1 MPASPDLRSGP
12 PPSIDSTQTLRA
24 LVLPPE
30 EAAATEKLLVIQL
43 AVSDAEF
50 SPDAVPNLAIFEEF
64 SLYSAVGYEGGKV
77 MHALRLG
84 FFTAE
89 GPAEAVAG
97 YLRSFFEAAAVTR
110 VSAAERE
117 RFGTRR
123 ISARKDTGETGV
135 HAAIELSSAPTAPTT
150 SLADL
155 TARSRGSETGNH
167 GSPGPRR
174 NNR

>member
-1 MPASPDLRSGP
+1 M
-12 PPSIDSTQTLRA
+12 
-24 LVLPPE
+24 LPPE
-30 EAAATEKLLVIQL
+30 EEEGSEKLLVIQL
-43 AVSDAEF
+43 ALSEAEF
-50 SPDAVPNLAIFEEF
+50 TPEAVPNLAIFEEF
-64 SLYSAVGYEGGKV
+64 SLYSAVGYESGKV

-97 YLRSFFEAAAVTR
+97 YLRAFFESAAVAR

-123 ISARKDTGETGV
+123 IAARKETGETGV

-155 TARSRGSETGNH
+155 TARTRGASSANSAGGN
-167 GSPGPRR
+167 PRR
-174 NNR
+174 SNR

>member
-1 MPASPDLRSGP
+1 
-12 PPSIDSTQTLRA
+12 
-24 LVLPPE
+24 VLPPE
-30 EAAATEKLLVIQL
+30 EEEGSEKLLVIQL
-43 AVSDAEF
+43 AVSEAEF
-50 SPDAVPNLAIFEEF
+50 TPEAVPNLAIFEEF
-64 SLYSAVGYEGGKV
+64 SLYSAVGYESGKV

-89 GPAEAVAG
+89 AVAG
-97 YLRSFFEAAAVTR
+97 YLRAFFESAAVAR

-123 ISARKDTGETGV
+123 IAARKETGETGV

-155 TARSRGSETGNH
+155 TARTRGASSANSAGGN
-167 GSPGPRR
+167 PRR
-174 NNR
+174 SNR